1 MIQVKL
7 VDHTP
12 DPELAVVTAART
24 CMQNADYEA
33 VRAELREEGVKR
45 ILRTVI
51 LKNHHSV
58 LEHVNFTFAIS
69 GVSRVLSHQLVRH
82 RIASYSQLSQ
92 QRTDSS
98 YLKFTIPPEINHDPE
113 LAEEYESMMI
123 HCREL
128 YRRFI
133 QCGVSRSSA
142 RYILPAGFTTRIIAT
157 MNARSLF
164 NLLAQRECKVEEWEF
179 RQVAYLMHAKL
190 MKVAPNIFSYAGPK
204 CVTDLVCPEG
214 KKGEKCG
221 LYKKIPGVVLRD
233 GFDVDASKQL
243 LNNPQTGFS
252 VVGQFQADKRNHSKK
267 TLRI

>member
-12 DPELAVVTAART
+12 NPELAVVTAART
-24 CMQNADYEA
+24 CVRDMDYET
-33 VRAELREEGVKR
+33 VRADLREEDVQR

-69 GVSRVLSHQLVRH
+69 GVSRVLTHQLIRH

-113 LAEEYESMMI
+113 LAEEYKSMMI

-128 YRRFI
+128 YRRLI
-133 QCGVSRSSA
+133 ECGISRNSA
-142 RYILPAGFTTRIIAT
+142 RYVLPSGFTTRILVT

-164 NLLAQRECKVEEWEF
+164 NLLAQRECEVEEWEF
-179 RQVAYLMHAKL
+179 REVAHLMHAKL
-190 MKVAPNIFSYAGPK
+190 MKVAPDIFRFAGPP
-204 CVTDLVCPEG
+204 CETYGFCPEG
-214 KKGEKCG
+214 KKGYKCSHYG
-221 LYKKIPGVVLRD
+221 RVTLLR
-233 GFDVDASKQL
+233 
-243 LNNPQTGFS
+243 
-252 VVGQFQADKRNHSKK
+252 ADFHEEAKAEPARV
-267 TLRI
+267 